1 MKKYL
6 LMAGNNYYP
15 CSGTNDWIACFS
27 TWEEANAAVTPTEN
41 HIDKKRSIEYYI
53 INDNKYD
60 WFEIVDLSD
69 WIYG

>member
-6 LMAGNNYYP
+6 LIAGHNYYP
-15 CSGTNDWIACFS
+15 GTNDWIGCFNS
-27 TWEEANAAVTPTEN
+27 FEEANATVTPTEDRL
-41 HIDKKRSIEYYI
+41 DKKRSIEYYI

-60 WFEIVDLSD
+60 WFQIVDLSD